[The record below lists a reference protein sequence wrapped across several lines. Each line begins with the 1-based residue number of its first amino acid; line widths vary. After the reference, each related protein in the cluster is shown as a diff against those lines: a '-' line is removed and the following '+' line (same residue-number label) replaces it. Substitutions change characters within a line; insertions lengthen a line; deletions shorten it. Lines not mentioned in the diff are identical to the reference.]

1 MELNIYQL
9 KWYFKLKIENSQ
21 FKMEFSKKKKPKKN
35 YSGKFVALEVRKV
48 TTFQKYFF
56 HSINKILQKI
66 HAIYSCFYV
75 DLKQSIIL

>member
-1 MELNIYQL
+1 MV
-9 KWYFKLKIENSQ
+9 FSIENW
-21 FKMEFSKKKKPKKN
+21 KFSIENGIFKKKRKKN
-35 YSGKFVALEVRKV
+35 YSGKFGALEVRKV